1 MKREGK
7 SSGALIFLLATAPL
21 MFSQVPQGKASPA
34 LPSDILGPQLIAWSQ
49 VQKPQPMAEPRQ
61 RAEPQPETQQSPQQS
76 PASRTSPASQ
86 TMTGTILKDGDRYVL
101 KVAGSNTY
109 VLDDQDRVK
118 QYEGKQ
124 VRVAATL
131 EADGHSLHI
140 ISIELIS

>member
-49 VQKPQPMAEPRQ
+49 VQKPQPVAEPRQ
-61 RAEPQPETQQSPQQS
+61 RAEPQPAPQQN
-76 PASRTSPASQ
+76 PQQSPASQ

-118 QYEGKQ
+118 QYEGKR
-124 VRVAATL
+124 VKVAATP
-131 EADGHSLHI
+131 ETDGHSLHI